1 MPEAPKFNLHD
12 AQVTNFDSTENRI
25 IDLTYETELKPGEKL
40 TLPESLTNHLS
51 PGHWVITIRRQPS
64 EITRTYDAF
73 LNSYA
78 PEDEGLYDDY

>member
-1 MPEAPKFNLHD
+1 MAEAPKYDLHD
-12 AQVTNFDSTENRI
+12 AQVAISTENKI

-40 TLPESLTNHLS
+40 TLPESVTNNLS

-64 EITRTYDAF
+64 TEITKTYDAF